1 MDITELST
9 TLSQVNLQE
18 QIGFAVLEN
27 VQDLAKVETDA
38 LLNMMESIPT
48 PGLGE
53 HIDISL

>member
-1 MDITELST
+1 MDMTELST